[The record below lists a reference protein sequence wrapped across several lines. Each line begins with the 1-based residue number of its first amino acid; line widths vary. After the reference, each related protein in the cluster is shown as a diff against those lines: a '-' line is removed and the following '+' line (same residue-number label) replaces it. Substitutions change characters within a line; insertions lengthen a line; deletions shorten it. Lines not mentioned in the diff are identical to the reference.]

1 MEIKKNRRTHG
12 KRWKIRQ
19 NRETKVNKITSKVK
33 TTIQQKKQNYILIH
47 IDELINIETPTQKKK
62 EQQQY

>member
-33 TTIQQKKQNYILIH
+33 TTIQQKNRITY
-47 IDELINIETPTQKKK
+47 
-62 EQQQY
+62 